1 MKWSDFHWL
10 VPRTDKYVIPF
21 CFLFSKVVFSA
32 GEQCQNYSSS
42 GCSIIF
48 SRGTNSSTV
57 WERMLWSGMEALRKQ
72 ELATPPLL
80 AVHTPH
86 AGDGV
91 AALWIFTALNQLHE
105 AHFDFPG
112 KRHHFWTRG
121 SRWKR
126 ILHLCSAQTLVLC
139 LTVVMGC
146 SHREQQS
153 EDIDSRI
160 GLWFFLCPC
169 RKGKIVTS
177 SLDWASWFA

>member
-1 MKWSDFHWL
+1 ML
-10 VPRTDKYVIPF
+10 
-21 CFLFSKVVFSA
+21 FLFVFSFPKLFLVLVSSA
-32 GEQCQNYSSS
+32 KITALQAVALYSARELILAQYEQ
-42 GCSIIF
+42 
-48 SRGTNSSTV
+48 
-57 WERMLWSGMEALRKQ
+57 RMLWSGMEALRKQ